1 MPQCCLTLSN
11 FLVEPRQV
19 VVGVRELFVQRDC
32 PAVGCDRGIG
42 ALSALAMVSSEEQ
55 AVLKISVTNQSSEA
69 TNFQLEGKLVGPWV
83 EELRRLSDAALMT
96 SEAVSLDLEKVWF
109 VDSQGIVLLRDLA
122 KRHVAQIN
130 CSQFISQQLKETAYD
145 ECNG

>member
-1 MPQCCLTLSN
+1 
-11 FLVEPRQV
+11 
-19 VVGVRELFVQRDC
+19 
-32 PAVGCDRGIG
+32 
-42 ALSALAMVSSEEQ
+42 
-55 AVLKISVTNQSSEA
+55 VLKISVTNQSSEA

-83 EELRRLSDAALMT
+83 EELRRVSDAALMT

-130 CSQFISQQLKETAYD
+130 CSLFISQQLKETAYD

>member
-1 MPQCCLTLSN
+1 
-11 FLVEPRQV
+11 
-19 VVGVRELFVQRDC
+19 
-32 PAVGCDRGIG
+32 
-42 ALSALAMVSSEEQ
+42 MVSSEGR